1 MASTPGIFKW
11 EMEKL
16 LKGIK
21 VVVVFIDD
29 ILIAWESDKANLR
42 VYGGGVEV
50 VNRGCQLAAE
60 AEENWCQ
67 FWRAA
72 LISWGI
78 ELMPKDSTHLRR
90 RSRLSRMPLQPPLSW
105 SLTLGVPYPVYKL
118 LLKSSLWK
126 WGCTQCK
133 ASEESKLLLT
143 SDKLLIHFD
152 PNLRLSLS
160 CDASAYG
167 LGVVLSHKMP
177 METNNPS
184 PMLPALSEC
193 NYSQN

>member
-60 AEENWCQ
+60 AEEN
-67 FWRAA
+67 
-72 LISWGI
+72 
-78 ELMPKDSTHLRR
+78 
-90 RSRLSRMPLQPPLSW
+90 
-105 SLTLGVPYPVYKL
+105 
-118 LLKSSLWK
+118 
-126 WGCTQCK
+126 
-133 ASEESKLLLT
+133 
-143 SDKLLIHFD
+143 
-152 PNLRLSLS
+152 
-160 CDASAYG
+160 
-167 LGVVLSHKMP
+167 
-177 METNNPS
+177 
-184 PMLPALSEC
+184 
-193 NYSQN
+193 